1 MNAPIK
7 GEDLKSCEYNWSLNS
22 AASLTFWYLAAVLR
36 RAGEWKVSTFQADQ
50 HVGTWVAVFPWVE
63 YLSAPELI
71 ALQRLG
77 GPVEW
82 WAKES
87 PEQTAARR
95 PSIDEVFGLLAAILL
110 SNKSLMTED
119 FGVLFP
125 ALRDTVSVEDFGA
138 GNDGVLALADA
149 EIGVLG
155 DFRGKTPHDLR
166 VMLRLSRGEV
176 ETLLGHVVKIV
187 ALPEGKLHSVV
198 LMQWF
203 EELDG
208 REQSILLLHRCARE
222 PQALGILAAN
232 HRTPLERIQELSEG
246 LPGRLQ
252 AAAEN
257 SRALRAAVAEF
268 DRVTAAPVL
277 RTHLLDRLVWLD
289 DLLPESD
296 VNLLALLSNLREVNI
311 LGQWICRDDVRQ
323 RARQT
328 LKILDLED
336 DEVMSGSVA
345 RRILTRHGWV
355 AAHIDEWLEFCG
367 IASQNGQLHYSAA
380 AKAHLPAY
388 GEMPVQEE
396 ESLLTTVGGVLS
408 TDHVPS
414 SATEG
419 DHSAELQSAPLGAE
433 VAEPTSR
440 TTLSAPVSA
449 DALAIRAW
457 ARRNGFDIAERGR
470 IPRAVQE
477 AYNREVGGTFPAS
490 SRRGVTSPS
499 PVSGDQPRV
508 HNALA
513 EEFEALASAMSTD
526 ERGVTFGSVVR
537 YGEELPANV
546 QKIVHRILNAT
557 LSEHGWIVEDAAP
570 ATHAANNGH
579 GALQGTLKQ
588 RAWKVLEEADHP
600 LSTASIVSKMG
611 DLVNERSLKAQLAAD
626 MRFMRS
632 DIDSW
637 ALSDWQLRPYTS
649 VRELVGEEVDKAGGS
664 VDSNQLIRDLTQAFS
679 IKESTVRQVMS
690 SSPFTVRG
698 GFVQRLTDVAG
709 EGKRGDEGRYGDSAS
724 EGVGVQLARDLG
736 LDF

>member
-1 MNAPIK
+1 M
-7 GEDLKSCEYNWSLNS
+7 
-22 AASLTFWYLAAVLR
+22 
-36 RAGEWKVSTFQADQ
+36 
-50 HVGTWVAVFPWVE
+50 
-63 YLSAPELI
+63 
-71 ALQRLG
+71 
-77 GPVEW
+77 
-82 WAKES
+82 
-87 PEQTAARR
+87 
-95 PSIDEVFGLLAAILL
+95 DEVFGLLAAILL
-110 SNKSLMTED
+110 SSKSVMNED
-119 FGVLFP
+119 CGLLFP
-125 ALRDTVSVEDFGA
+125 TLRDAVSVEDFGA
-138 GNDGVLALADA
+138 GNDGTLALADA

-176 ETLLGHVVKIV
+176 ETLLGHVVQTV
-187 ALPEGKLHSVV
+187 ALPEGKLHSVA

-208 REQSILLLHRCARE
+208 REQSILLLHHCARE
-222 PQALGILAAN
+222 PQALSILAAH
-232 HRTPLERIQELSEG
+232 HRTPLELIQELSEA
-246 LPGRLQ
+246 LPRRLQ
-252 AAAEN
+252 TAVED

-268 DRVTAAPVL
+268 DRVTAALVL
-277 RTHLLDRLVWLD
+277 RTQLLERLVWLD
-289 DLLPESD
+289 DRLPESD
-296 VNLLALLSNLREVNI
+296 VNLLSLLSNLRDVNT
-311 LGQWICRDDVRQ
+311 LGQWMCRDNVRQ
-323 RARQT
+323 QARQT

-345 RRILTRHGWV
+345 RRILTRHGWA

-380 AKAHLPAY
+380 AITHLPDDPY
-388 GEMPVQEE
+388 GEESVQEE

-408 TDHVPS
+408 SDHVPPS
-414 SATEG
+414 VTED
-419 DHSAELQSAPLGAE
+419 DHSAEPQSAPLGAE
-433 VAEPTSR
+433 AVEPTSQ
-440 TTLSAPVSA
+440 TTLSAPVPA

-477 AYNREVGGTFPAS
+477 AYNRELGGTLPAS
-490 SRRGVTSPS
+490 SLRGVTSPS

-508 HNALA
+508 RNALA

-557 LSEHGWIVEDAAP
+557 LSEHGWIVDAVAP
-570 ATHAANNGH
+570 AVHAANNGH

-600 LSTASIVSKMG
+600 LSTASLVSKMG
-611 DLVNERSLKAQLAAD
+611 DPVNERSLKVQLAAD

-664 VDSNQLIRDLTQAFS
+664 VDSDQLIRDLTQAFS

-690 SSPFTVRG
+690 SPPFTARG
-698 GFVQRLTDVAG
+698 GFVQRLTDIANEG
-709 EGKRGDEGRYGDSAS
+709 ERGDVGRHGDSAS